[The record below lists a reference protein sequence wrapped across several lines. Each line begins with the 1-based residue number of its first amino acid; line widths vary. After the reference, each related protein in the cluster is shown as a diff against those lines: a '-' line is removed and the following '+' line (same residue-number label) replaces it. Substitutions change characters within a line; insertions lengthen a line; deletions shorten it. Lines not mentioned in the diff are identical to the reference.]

1 MMMAAIVLGVKTV
14 TWYEF
19 YPFPGGNVLVFDF
32 KIARFLHHGRVGDQV
47 AWLPLRIGLLQAS
60 EEQEVL
66 S

>member
-1 MMMAAIVLGVKTV
+1 VKTV